1 MLTRIYREIK
11 KTVRKVFKFLGDNTK
26 YITLSIILDNIV
38 LVLFILFKKVRINV
52 FNVEMSEELKNKA
65 LKVVN
70 KVKD

>member
-1 MLTRIYREIK
+1 M
-11 KTVRKVFKFLGDNTK
+11 VNA
-26 YITLSIILDNIV
+26 V

-70 KVKD
+70 KVKDEATLDFKFLMFSQLLRILFSNMIIR